1 MQKTD
6 NFNLSLQSRL
16 IEKKKVRLVLQ
27 FFILGS
33 KRLHRKL
40 NDKVKSR
47 FDCFALYKATGK
59 IKTKIF
65 FEKLK
70 HFSKGGDIISLEINF
85 RSDWFLRCQ

>member
-1 MQKTD
+1 M
-6 NFNLSLQSRL
+6 
-16 IEKKKVRLVLQ
+16 RLVLQ

-59 IKTKIF
+59 IKTKIS

-70 HFSKGGDIISLEINF
+70 HSQKAAISF
-85 RSDWFLRCQ
+85 RWKSISAPIGF